1 MGSVRPLSLA
11 TLLVLLTASGP
22 SFADTKA
29 ECLDASGRAQQL
41 KLDGKL
47 RAARD
52 ALLRCSRDECPAV
65 VRQDCDT
72 WLGEVTASLPTVV
85 VTARDDAGHDLFDVR
100 VSVDG
105 EAFADHPDGKS
116 RAVDPGERSFVFT
129 RGEVT
134 KTVRVAIRQGEK
146 DRIVEAIFPLPK
158 PAPGPD
164 KPETKKKEE
173 PTTPPPSAARE
184 GSGTARKGLGIG
196 LVSVGAIGVGT
207 SIALFLAANGEVF
220 DLRDTCGVSRT
231 CTDDQL
237 SSVTTLRTVGGIA
250 LGVSAA
256 ALVTGA
262 VVLLTSPSAP
272 RSAQTGLRVFASP
285 TPGGAAGGLVLHY

>member
-1 MGSVRPLSLA
+1 MGLRPLSLA
-11 TLLVLLTASGP
+11 ALLVVLTASGA

-29 ECLDASGRAQQL
+29 ECLDASAKAQQL

-52 ALLRCSRDECPAV
+52 AFLRCSRDECPAV

-72 WLGEVTASLPTVV
+72 WLGEVTAGLPTVV
-85 VTARDDAGHDLFDVR
+85 VTARDDAGHDLFDVS

-105 EAFADHPDGKS
+105 EAFAEHPDGKS

-129 RGEVT
+129 RGEVQ

-146 DRIVEAIFPLPK
+146 DRIVEAIFPVPK
-158 PAPGPD
+158 PTPGAE
-164 KPETKKKEE
+164 KPETKPEE
-173 PTTPPPSAARE
+173 KPAPPKPSGTQE
-184 GSGTARKGLGIG
+184 GSGGTRKGVGIG

-237 SSVTTLRTVGGIA
+237 SSVTTLRTIGGIA
-250 LGVSAA
+250 MGVSAA
-256 ALVTGA
+256 TLVAGA

-272 RSAQTGLRVFASP
+272 RTSQAGLRVFASP
-285 TPGGAAGGLVLHY
+285 TPGGAAGGFVFRY

>member
-11 TLLVLLTASGP
+11 ALLVCLTASGT

-29 ECLDASGRAQQL
+29 ECLDASGRAQRL

-52 ALLRCSRDECPAV
+52 AFLQCSRDECPAV

-72 WLGEVTASLPTVV
+72 WLGEVTAGLPTVV
-85 VTARDDAGHDLFDVR
+85 VTARDDAGHDLFDVS
-100 VSVDG
+100 VTVDG

-134 KTVRVAIRQGEK
+134 KSVRVAIRQGEK
-146 DRIVEAIFPLPK
+146 DRIVEAIFP
-158 PAPGPD
+158 APRPTPGAE
-164 KPETKKKEE
+164 KPEAKPQGKPVAPQ
-173 PTTPPPSAARE
+173 PTAAPE
-184 GSGTARKGLGIG
+184 GSGGARKGLGIG

-220 DLRDTCGVSRT
+220 DLRDTCGVART

-256 ALVTGA
+256 ALVAGA
-262 VVLLTSPSAP
+262 VVLFTAPSAP
-272 RSAQTGLRVFASP
+272 RTAQAGLRVFASP